1 MVADLSLPEW
11 TNLLV
16 LVQLLFALPA
26 SNGKIERFFSKLN
39 VIKTEKRAALNNNT
53 INDLIAIKTSK
64 CELKDFSPESPIKF
78 WWEAKQEDLT
88 SVTGNSMPLTRNQLL
103 IVVVVVHLAVVLSL
117 AC

>member
-26 SNGKIERFFSKLN
+26 SNGKIERVFSKLN

-53 INDLIAIKTSK
+53 INDLIVIKTSK
-64 CELKDFSPESPIKF
+64 LRVEGFFS
-78 WWEAKQEDLT
+78 
-88 SVTGNSMPLTRNQLL
+88 
-103 IVVVVVHLAVVLSL
+103 
-117 AC
+117 